1 MKDLKISAP
10 EHRMFGWNCDCQ
22 GSRKKEKRDAAAIPH
37 SAGISTEMAEAMT
50 RCLWF
55 QDGWQCHH
63 IRERHATKDLHY
75 TYVYLQQIRI
85 YEYRLDGVCMYY
97 VNMFICSSY
106 TVENR
111 APHPENRT
119 EKRVLCIACH
129 QGAAHGMKVGILCGE
144 AYNDSNN
151 PGSNTRHRRYQQ
163 ALELRHFAICT
174 TCKDSALLAVWT
186 RCSTAEHS
194 LWWQKVTSLVYLN
207 SFSNLGL
214 LCKI

>member
-55 QDGWQCHH
+55 QDGWQCRH

-75 TYVYLQQIRI
+75 TYIRI
-85 YEYRLDGVCMYY
+85 LTAIRVYEYRLDGVCMYY

-111 APHPENRT
+111 APHPEDRT
-119 EKRVLCIACH
+119 EKKSPLH
-129 QGAAHGMKVGILCGE
+129 ILPPGCG
-144 AYNDSNN
+144 S
-151 PGSNTRHRRYQQ
+151 RH
-163 ALELRHFAICT
+163 EGG
-174 TCKDSALLAVWT
+174 
-186 RCSTAEHS
+186 HS
-194 LWWQKVTSLVYLN
+194 LWRGLQRFEQPWLQHKAQTLPTSFWATTLC
-207 SFSNLGL
+207 NLHNL
-214 LCKI
+214 